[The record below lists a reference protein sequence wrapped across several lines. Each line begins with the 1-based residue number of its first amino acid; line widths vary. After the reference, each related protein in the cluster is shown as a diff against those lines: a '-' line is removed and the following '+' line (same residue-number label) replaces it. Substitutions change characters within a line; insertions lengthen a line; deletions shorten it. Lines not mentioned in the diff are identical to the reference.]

1 VGVRCFPAVGGEEEV
16 DGVVFYFLVALEVG
30 VDRLSDCRRS
40 VWLCVRR
47 NSFRIR
53 ELTRKPEGED
63 LVSERL
69 CVLRQF
75 RALRRLAGFVESF
88 YNYEYAAL

>member
-1 VGVRCFPAVGGEEEV
+1 M
-16 DGVVFYFLVALEVG
+16 VFYFLVALEVG

-40 VWLCVRR
+40 V
-47 NSFRIR
+47 
-53 ELTRKPEGED
+53 RKPEGYV

-75 RALRRLAGFVESF
+75 RTLRRFAGFVESF
-88 YNYEYAAL
+88 YNHEYAAL